1 MRIRIIRI
9 KGLTPIIFDF
19 DIHRILKLA
28 QFCENLDEYDKT
40 SSTSSNPGHPDS
52 DKIQFCENVDEYQK
66 TSSTSSNPGHPD
78 MANAT
83 LRYQTKN
90 QILCYYYGELEW

>member
-1 MRIRIIRI
+1 IIGVSTTSCVSPRINR
-9 KGLTPIIFDF
+9 IIFDF

-52 DKIQFCENVDEYQK
+52 DKMQLLKI
-66 TSSTSSNPGHPD
+66 
-78 MANAT
+78 
-83 LRYQTKN
+83 
-90 QILCYYYGELEW
+90 